1 MNHAND
7 DYSNAHNGTTFKA
20 IPTTY
25 RGIEFRSRFESE
37 VAMLLDKFG
46 LEWQYEPKSF
56 LLPGGHYMPDF
67 FVPSLRLWVE
77 SRGYDNKDWQI
88 EQFSEHIKTLGDY
101 YVVFKNGS
109 EMHVSKSVDG
119 IKFNT
124 FSALG
129 YAVKVSIKGGHVII
143 FDACIAYPVMEW
155 PGFPS
160 QLKMDL
166 ANALREERKMAEI
179 MPLAPNFYPIA
190 IDYLGRL
197 EHDAKKPLSNVEKQ
211 IAYDTLQSERSNLS
225 KLIDQRIKKVVRKA
239 IRDSRTQESADTLT
253 LAMEEMELYNT
264 LYDLILKTRDQI
276 FSGRQ

>member
-1 MNHAND
+1 MSND
-7 DYSNAHNGTTFKA
+7 SSAYKSTGIKA

-25 RGIEFRSRFESE
+25 NGIEFSSRFESE
-37 VAMLLDKFG
+37 VAMLLDNMG
-46 LEWQYEPKSF
+46 LVWQYEPKSF

-67 FVPSLRLWVE
+67 FVPSLSLWVE

-88 EQFSEHIKTLGDY
+88 EQFSEHIKTLGEY

-109 EMHVSKSVDG
+109 ETLVSKSADG

-129 YAVKVSIKGGHVII
+129 HAVKVSIKGGHVII
-143 FDACIAYPVMEW
+143 FDARIAYPVMEW

-166 ANALREERKMAEI
+166 ANALREERKTAEI
-179 MPLAPNFYPIA
+179 MPLAPNFYPSA
-190 IDYLGRL
+190 MDYLSSL
-197 EHDAKKPLSNVEKQ
+197 EHDAKKPLSDVEKQ
-211 IAYDTLQSERSNLS
+211 IADDTLQSERSSLS

-253 LAMEEMELYNT
+253 MATEETELYNG

-276 FSGRQ
+276 FSGRR